1 VLPRGG
7 RILPLSVSRQHAG
20 LAEPDFVP
28 GLPVLVRWN
37 RKHVPNNLNPE
48 SKSLQ
53 ARALSG
59 SFLLLS
65 ASGLATAIN
74 FAYNIALARFLG
86 PTGFGQATAVY
97 TLLILLLTVTLSFQ
111 IVSAK
116 AVAQQ
121 SSPEGKLEVHRSFHR
136 SAWICGIVV
145 ALLLLLFQK
154 AIADFLNLPSPILI
168 VLLAIGAAFY
178 VPLGS
183 QRGYLQGAYGFPR
196 LAMNIILEAL
206 VRLCGSLLLIKLGFG
221 VPGVIAANAAAVA
234 AAYFATGPRFAA
246 ALPTGLCLPD
256 AFREVLQAV
265 VFCGGQALINN
276 CDIVLV
282 KHFFPATAA
291 GLYAAVSLV
300 GRVIFFFCYSV
311 VNSMFPLMAGARRE
325 ERHNHKLLATSLL
338 VVLGIGSTLA
348 LGLRL
353 APAGIWTSL
362 FGAQFEIAGKHGLP
376 YLLALYATATVIYSL
391 SVVMI
396 TYEMSYKIANTSWVQ
411 LAFSGVVVA
420 GICRYHSSLR
430 QVIWV
435 QLVVMS
441 VLFVVVAVPFLVNV
455 LKKANKLQVTA
466 GSQSIRIIRRVSE
479 AEVIAEFLK
488 NDFNKPAFEEY
499 QEVLHGLVTKP
510 DLDDVC
516 ENAKRR
522 ALLFIR
528 YLSLWS
534 ELPKGTEWFEVDVR
548 AADLGQIL
556 VFPRARWRKLARGNF
571 AVPAV
576 VERIRMFDS
585 VNVVD
590 DAFLSKIAA
599 LRDWLRLDIDPGAV
613 LLIGLSENEPVTIL
627 DGNHRLVAATLTSP
641 LSLHRFRF
649 LCGLSPRMTECCW
662 YRTNIATLF
671 RYGTNLLT
679 QAVHDPEAEL
689 TRLLQRSR

>member
-1 VLPRGG
+1 VLPHKQTQSLRYSHALGF
-7 RILPLSVSRQHAG
+7 LSEICLRLAASLAGAPKNVNGPISTSKTLHAR
-20 LAEPDFVP
+20 V
-28 GLPVLVRWN
+28 
-37 RKHVPNNLNPE
+37 
-48 SKSLQ
+48 
-53 ARALSG
+53 LSG
-59 SFLLLS
+59 SFVLLS

-74 FAYNIALARFLG
+74 FAYNIAVARYLG
-86 PTGFGQATAVY
+86 PTGFGQASAVY

-136 SAWICGIVV
+136 SAWICGITV

-154 AIADFLNLPSPILI
+154 AIANFLNLPSPILI

-183 QRGYLQGAYGFPR
+183 QRGYLQGAYGFRR
-196 LAMNIILEAL
+196 LAMNIVLEAL
-206 VRLCGSLLLIKLGFG
+206 VRFCGSLLLIRLGFG

-234 AAYFATGPRFAA
+234 AAYLATGPRFAA
-246 ALPTGLCLPD
+246 AVPTALGLPD

-300 GRVIFFFCYSV
+300 GRVIFFFCYAV
-311 VNSMFPLMAGARRE
+311 VNTMFPLMAGARKE
-325 ERHNHKLLATSLL
+325 ERNNHKLLATSLL
-338 VVLGIGSTLA
+338 TVLAIGSTLA
-348 LGLRL
+348 LSLRF

-362 FGAQFEIAGKHGLP
+362 FGPQFEIAGKYGLP
-376 YLLALYATATVIYSL
+376 YLLALYAASTVIYSL

-430 QVIWV
+430 QIIWV

-441 VLFVVVAVPFLVNV
+441 VLFVVVAVPFLWN
-455 LKKANKLQVTA
+455 LLRKAKHSQITA
-466 GSQSIRIIRRVSE
+466 GAQSIRIIRRISE

-499 QEVLHGLVTKP
+499 QEVLRGLVTKP
-510 DLDDVC
+510 DLDDVA

-534 ELPKGTEWFEVDVR
+534 ELPKGTEWFEVDVQP
-548 AADLGQIL
+548 ANLGQIR

-571 AVPAV
+571 TVPVV
-576 VERIRMFDS
+576 VERIRTFAGES
-585 VNVVD
+585 VIE
-590 DAFLSKIAA
+590 DAFLTKIAA

-613 LLIGLSENEPVTIL
+613 LLIGLSETGPLTIL

-641 LSLHRFRF
+641 KTLHKFRF
-649 LCGLSPRMTECCW
+649 LCGFSPRMTECCW
-662 YRTNIATLF
+662 YRTNVATLF

-689 TRLLQRSR
+689 ARLLQRS

>member
-1 VLPRGG
+1 MKRP
-7 RILPLSVSRQHAG
+7 
-20 LAEPDFVP
+20 
-28 GLPVLVRWN
+28 
-37 RKHVPNNLNPE
+37 NPE
-48 SKSLQ
+48 SKTLQ
-53 ARALSG
+53 SRVLSG
-59 SFLLLS
+59 SFVLLS

-74 FAYNIALARFLG
+74 FAYNIAVARSLG
-86 PTGFGQATAVY
+86 PTGFGQASAVY

-121 SSPEGKLEVHRSFHR
+121 NCPERKLQIHRSFHR
-136 SAWICGIVV
+136 SAWICGITI

-154 AIADFLNLPSPILI
+154 AIAAFLHLPSPILI

-183 QRGYLQGAYGFPR
+183 QRGYLQGAYVFRR
-196 LAMNIILEAL
+196 LAGNIILEAL
-206 VRLCGSLLLIKLGFG
+206 VRLGGSVLLIRLGFG

-234 AAYFATGPRFAA
+234 AAYLATGPRFATA
-246 ALPTGLCLPD
+246 VPAGLGLPD
-256 AFREVLQAV
+256 AFREMLQAV

-282 KHFFPATAA
+282 KHFFPATTA

-300 GRVIFFFCYSV
+300 GRVIFFFCYAV
-311 VNSMFPLMAGARRE
+311 VNTMFPLMAGARRE
-325 ERHNHKLLATSLL
+325 ERNNNKLLATSLL
-338 VVLGIGSTLA
+338 TVLAIGSTLA

-362 FGAQFEIAGKHGLP
+362 FGPQFEIAGQYGLP
-376 YLLALYATATVIYSL
+376 YLLALYAALTVIYSL

-430 QVIWV
+430 QVIWI
-435 QLVVMS
+435 QLALMVV
-441 VLFVVVAVPFLVNV
+441 LLIVVALPFPLNA
-455 LKKANKLQVTA
+455 LKKAKNSQITA

-488 NDFNKPAFEEY
+488 NDFNKPAFEQY
-499 QEVLHGLVTKP
+499 QEVLHGLVTRP
-510 DLDDVC
+510 DLDDVT

-548 AADLGQIL
+548 AADLGQIR

-576 VERIRMFDS
+576 VEQIRTCNNDH
-585 VNVVD
+585 VVE
-590 DAFLSKIAA
+590 DAFLTKIAA

-613 LLIGLSENEPVTIL
+613 LLIGLSESESLTIL

-641 LSLHRFRF
+641 ESLHKFRF

-662 YRTNIATLF
+662 YRTNVATLF
-671 RYGTNLLT
+671 RYGTNLIT
-679 QAVHDPEAEL
+679 QAIQDPEAEL
-689 TRLLQRSR
+689 ARLLQRSMPNRASAKPAASTYK

>member
-1 VLPRGG
+1 LIGWSPKNVNGPISTSKTL
-7 RILPLSVSRQHAG
+7 HAR
-20 LAEPDFVP
+20 V
-28 GLPVLVRWN
+28 
-37 RKHVPNNLNPE
+37 
-48 SKSLQ
+48 
-53 ARALSG
+53 LSG
-59 SFLLLS
+59 SFVLLS

-74 FAYNIALARFLG
+74 FAYNIAIARSLG
-86 PTGFGQATAVY
+86 PTGFGQASAVY

-121 SSPEGKLEVHRSFHR
+121 SSPAGKLEVHRSFHR
-136 SAWICGIVV
+136 SAWICGITV
-145 ALLLLLFQK
+145 ALLLVLFQR
-154 AIADFLNLPSPILI
+154 AIANFLNLPSPILI
-168 VLLAIGAAFY
+168 VLLAVGAAFY

-183 QRGYLQGAYGFPR
+183 QRGYLQGAYGFRR
-196 LAMNIILEAL
+196 LAINIILEAL
-206 VRLCGSLLLIKLGFG
+206 VRLCGSLLLIRLGFG

-234 AAYFATGPRFAA
+234 AAYLATGPGFAA
-246 ALPTGLCLPD
+246 AVPTALGLPD

-300 GRVIFFFCYSV
+300 GRVIFFFCYAV
-311 VNSMFPLMAGARRE
+311 VNTMFPLMAGARRE
-325 ERHNHKLLATSLL
+325 ERSNHKLLTTSLL
-338 VVLGIGSTLA
+338 TVLAIGSTLA

-362 FGAQFEIAGKHGLP
+362 FGPQFEIAGKYGLP
-376 YLLALYATATVIYSL
+376 YLLALYATSTVIYSL

-411 LAFSGVVVA
+411 LAFSGIVVA

-441 VLFVVVAVPFLVNV
+441 VLFVVVAVPFLLNV
-455 LKKANKLQVTA
+455 LTKAKDSQITA

-479 AEVIAEFLK
+479 AEVIAEFLR

-510 DLDDVC
+510 DLDDVA

-548 AADLGQIL
+548 PANLGQIR

-571 AVPAV
+571 TVPVV
-576 VERIRMFDS
+576 VERIRTFDGDD
-585 VNVVD
+585 VAE
-590 DAFLSKIAA
+590 DAFLTKIAA
-599 LRDWLRLDIDPGAV
+599 LREWLRLDIDPGAV
-613 LLIGLSENEPVTIL
+613 LLIGLSESEPLTIL
-627 DGNHRLVAATLTSP
+627 DGNHRLVAATLSSP
-641 LSLHRFRF
+641 ESLHKFRF

-662 YRTNIATLF
+662 YRTNVATLF

-679 QAVHDPEAEL
+679 QAIHDPEAEL
-689 TRLLQRSR
+689 ARLLQRS

>member
-1 VLPRGG
+1 M
-7 RILPLSVSRQHAG
+7 
-20 LAEPDFVP
+20 
-28 GLPVLVRWN
+28 RWN
-37 RKHVPNNLNPE
+37 RKNVPNSPNLE

-74 FAYNIALARFLG
+74 FAYNIAVARSLG

-121 SSPEGKLEVHRSFHR
+121 SSPEGKRAVHRSFHR
-136 SAWICGIVV
+136 SAWVWGIIV

-168 VLLAIGAAFY
+168 ALLAIGAAFY
-178 VPLGS
+178 
-183 QRGYLQGAYGFPR
+183 GFRR

-206 VRLCGSLLLIKLGFG
+206 VRLCGSLLLIRLGFG

-246 ALPTGLCLPD
+246 IVSNGIFLPN

-325 ERHNHKLLATSLL
+325 ERNNHKLLATSLL
-338 VVLGIGSTLA
+338 IVLAIGATLA
-348 LGLRL
+348 LGLRV
-353 APAGIWTSL
+353 APASIWTSL
-362 FGAQFEIAGKHGLP
+362 FGAQFAIAGNYGLP

-411 LAFSGVVVA
+411 LAFSAVVVA

-441 VLFVVVAVPFLVNV
+441 VLLVVVAAPFLLN
-455 LKKANKLQVTA
+455 LLRKANNLQITP
-466 GSQSIRIIRRVSE
+466 GPQSIRIIRRVSE

-499 QEVLHGLVTKP
+499 QDVLHGLVTEP
-510 DLDDVC
+510 DLDDVG

-548 AADLGQIL
+548 PSDLGQIL

-576 VERIRMFDS
+576 VERIRTFDN
-585 VNVVD
+585 VNVVE

-599 LRDWLRLDIDPGAV
+599 LREWLRLDVDPGTV
-613 LLIGLSENEPVTIL
+613 LLIGLSESEPLTIL
-627 DGNHRLVAATLTSP
+627 DGNHRLVAATLSSP
-641 LSLHRFRF
+641 GSLHKLRFM
-649 LCGLSPRMTECCW
+649 CGLSPKMTECCW
-662 YRTNIATLF
+662 YRTNVATLF

-679 QAVHDPEAEL
+679 HAVHDPEAEL

>member
-1 VLPRGG
+1 
-7 RILPLSVSRQHAG
+7 
-20 LAEPDFVP
+20 
-28 GLPVLVRWN
+28 
-37 RKHVPNNLNPE
+37 
-48 SKSLQ
+48 
-53 ARALSG
+53 
-59 SFLLLS
+59 
-65 ASGLATAIN
+65 
-74 FAYNIALARFLG
+74 
-86 PTGFGQATAVY
+86 
-97 TLLILLLTVTLSFQ
+97 
-111 IVSAK
+111 
-116 AVAQQ
+116 
-121 SSPEGKLEVHRSFHR
+121 
-136 SAWICGIVV
+136 
-145 ALLLLLFQK
+145 
-154 AIADFLNLPSPILI
+154 
-168 VLLAIGAAFY
+168 
-178 VPLGS
+178 
-183 QRGYLQGAYGFPR
+183 
-196 LAMNIILEAL
+196 M
-206 VRLCGSLLLIKLGFG
+206 
-221 VPGVIAANAAAVA
+221 IAANAAAVA
-234 AAYFATGPRFAA
+234 AAYLATAPRFAA
-246 ALPTGLCLPD
+246 AVPTALGLPD

-300 GRVIFFFCYSV
+300 GRVIFFFCYAV
-311 VNSMFPLMAGARRE
+311 VNTMFPLMAGARGE
-325 ERHNHKLLATSLL
+325 ERNSHKLLATSLL
-338 VVLGIGSTLA
+338 TVLAIGSALA

-353 APAGIWTSL
+353 APAGIWTAL
-362 FGAQFEIAGKHGLP
+362 FGPQFEIAGKYGIP
-376 YLLALYATATVIYSL
+376 YLLALYATSTVIYSL

-435 QLVVMS
+435 QLAVMS
-441 VLFVVVAVPFLVNV
+441 VLFVVVALPFLLN
-455 LKKANKLQVTA
+455 LLRKAKHSPMTA

-499 QEVLHGLVTKP
+499 QEVLHGLVTRP
-510 DLDDVC
+510 DLDDVA

-534 ELPKGTEWFEVDVR
+534 ELPKGTEWFEVDVQ
-548 AADLGQIL
+548 AANLGQIR

-571 AVPAV
+571 TVPVV
-576 VERIRMFDS
+576 VERIRTFDGHD
-585 VNVVD
+585 VAEDV
-590 DAFLSKIAA
+590 FLTKIAA

-613 LLIGLSENEPVTIL
+613 LLIGLSESEPLTIL

-641 LSLHRFRF
+641 QSLHKFRF

-662 YRTNIATLF
+662 YRTNVATLF

-679 QAVHDPEAEL
+679 QAIHDPEAEL
-689 TRLLQRSR
+689 ARLLQRS

>member
-1 VLPRGG
+1 M
-7 RILPLSVSRQHAG
+7 
-20 LAEPDFVP
+20 
-28 GLPVLVRWN
+28 
-37 RKHVPNNLNPE
+37 
-48 SKSLQ
+48 
-53 ARALSG
+53 
-59 SFLLLS
+59 LS

-74 FAYNIALARFLG
+74 FAYNIAVARSLG
-86 PTGFGQATAVY
+86 PTGFGQASAVY

-121 SSPEGKLEVHRSFHR
+121 NCPERKLQIHRSFHR
-136 SAWICGIVV
+136 SAWICGITI

-154 AIADFLNLPSPILI
+154 AIAAFLHLPSPILI

-183 QRGYLQGAYGFPR
+183 QRGYLQGAYGFRR
-196 LAMNIILEAL
+196 LAGNIILEAL
-206 VRLCGSLLLIKLGFG
+206 VRLGGSVLLIRLGFG

-234 AAYFATGPRFAA
+234 AAYLATGPRFATA
-246 ALPTGLCLPD
+246 VPAGLGLPD
-256 AFREVLQAV
+256 AFREMLQAV

-282 KHFFPATAA
+282 KHFFPATTA

-300 GRVIFFFCYSV
+300 GRVIFFFCYAV
-311 VNSMFPLMAGARRE
+311 VNTMFPLMAGARRE
-325 ERHNHKLLATSLL
+325 ERNNNKLLATSLL
-338 VVLGIGSTLA
+338 TVLAIGSTLA

-362 FGAQFEIAGKHGLP
+362 FGPQFEIAGQYGLP
-376 YLLALYATATVIYSL
+376 YLLALYAASTVIYSL

-430 QVIWV
+430 QVIWI
-435 QLVVMS
+435 QLVLMV
-441 VLFVVVAVPFLVNV
+441 VLLIVVALPFPLNA
-455 LKKANKLQVTA
+455 LKKAKNSQITA

-488 NDFNKPAFEEY
+488 NDFNKPAFEQY
-499 QEVLHGLVTKP
+499 QEVLHGLVTRP
-510 DLDDVC
+510 DLDDVT

-548 AADLGQIL
+548 AADLGQIR

-576 VERIRMFDS
+576 VEQIRTCNNDH
-585 VNVVD
+585 VVE
-590 DAFLSKIAA
+590 DAFLTKIAA

-613 LLIGLSENEPVTIL
+613 LLIGLSESESLTIL

-641 LSLHRFRF
+641 ESLHKFRF

-662 YRTNIATLF
+662 YRTNVATLF
-671 RYGTNLLT
+671 RYGTNLIT
-679 QAVHDPEAEL
+679 QAIQDPEAEL
-689 TRLLQRSR
+689 ARLLQRSMPNRASAKPAASTYK

>member
-1 VLPRGG
+1 M
-7 RILPLSVSRQHAG
+7 
-20 LAEPDFVP
+20 
-28 GLPVLVRWN
+28 
-37 RKHVPNNLNPE
+37 
-48 SKSLQ
+48 
-53 ARALSG
+53 
-59 SFLLLS
+59 LS

-74 FAYNIALARFLG
+74 FAYNIAVARSLG
-86 PTGFGQATAVY
+86 PTGFGQASAVY

-121 SSPEGKLEVHRSFHR
+121 NCPERKLQIHRSFHR
-136 SAWICGIVV
+136 SAWICGITI

-154 AIADFLNLPSPILI
+154 AIAAFLHLPSPILI

-183 QRGYLQGAYGFPR
+183 QRGYLQGAYGFRR
-196 LAMNIILEAL
+196 LAGNIILEAL
-206 VRLCGSLLLIKLGFG
+206 VRLGGSVLLIRLGFG

-234 AAYFATGPRFAA
+234 AAYLATGPRFATA
-246 ALPTGLCLPD
+246 VPAGLGLPD
-256 AFREVLQAV
+256 AFREMLQAV

-282 KHFFPATAA
+282 KHFFPATTA

-300 GRVIFFFCYSV
+300 GRVIFFFCYAV
-311 VNSMFPLMAGARRE
+311 VNTMFPLMAGARRE
-325 ERHNHKLLATSLL
+325 ERNNNKLLATSLL
-338 VVLGIGSTLA
+338 TVLAIGSTLA

-362 FGAQFEIAGKHGLP
+362 FGPQFEIAGQYGLP
-376 YLLALYATATVIYSL
+376 YLLALYAALTVIYSL

-430 QVIWV
+430 QVIWI
-435 QLVVMS
+435 QLVLMV
-441 VLFVVVAVPFLVNV
+441 VLLIVVALPFPLNA
-455 LKKANKLQVTA
+455 LKKAKNSQITA

-488 NDFNKPAFEEY
+488 NDFNKPAFEQY
-499 QEVLHGLVTKP
+499 QEVLHGLVTRP
-510 DLDDVC
+510 DLDDVT

-548 AADLGQIL
+548 AADLGQIR

-576 VERIRMFDS
+576 VEQIRTCNNDH
-585 VNVVD
+585 VVE
-590 DAFLSKIAA
+590 DAFLTKIAA

-613 LLIGLSENEPVTIL
+613 LLIGLSESESLTIL

-641 LSLHRFRF
+641 ESLHKFRF

-662 YRTNIATLF
+662 YRTNVATLF
-671 RYGTNLLT
+671 RYGTNLIT
-679 QAVHDPEAEL
+679 QAIQDPEAEL
-689 TRLLQRSR
+689 ARLLQRSMPNRASAKPAASTYK

>member
-1 VLPRGG
+1 M
-7 RILPLSVSRQHAG
+7 
-20 LAEPDFVP
+20 
-28 GLPVLVRWN
+28 
-37 RKHVPNNLNPE
+37 
-48 SKSLQ
+48 
-53 ARALSG
+53 
-59 SFLLLS
+59 LS

-74 FAYNIALARFLG
+74 FAYNIAVARSLG
-86 PTGFGQATAVY
+86 PTGFGQASAVY

-121 SSPEGKLEVHRSFHR
+121 NCPERKLQIHRSFHR
-136 SAWICGIVV
+136 SAWICGITI

-154 AIADFLNLPSPILI
+154 AIAAFLHLPSPILI

-183 QRGYLQGAYGFPR
+183 QRGYLQGAYGFRR
-196 LAMNIILEAL
+196 LAGNIILEAL
-206 VRLCGSLLLIKLGFG
+206 VRLGGSVLLIRLGFG

-234 AAYFATGPRFAA
+234 AAYLATGPRFATA
-246 ALPTGLCLPD
+246 VPASLGLPD
-256 AFREVLQAV
+256 AFREMLQAV

-282 KHFFPATAA
+282 KHFFPATTA

-300 GRVIFFFCYSV
+300 GRVIFFFCYAV
-311 VNSMFPLMAGARRE
+311 VNTMFPLMAGARRE
-325 ERHNHKLLATSLL
+325 ERNNNKLLATSLL
-338 VVLGIGSTLA
+338 TVLAIGSTLA

-362 FGAQFEIAGKHGLP
+362 FGPQFEIAGQYGLP
-376 YLLALYATATVIYSL
+376 YLLALYAASTVIYSL

-430 QVIWV
+430 QVIWI
-435 QLVVMS
+435 QLVLMV
-441 VLFVVVAVPFLVNV
+441 VLLIVVALPFPLNA
-455 LKKANKLQVTA
+455 LKKAKNSQMTA

-488 NDFNKPAFEEY
+488 NDFNKPAFEQY
-499 QEVLHGLVTKP
+499 QEVLHGLVTRP
-510 DLDDVC
+510 DLDDVT

-548 AADLGQIL
+548 AADLGQIR

-576 VERIRMFDS
+576 VEQIRTCNNDH
-585 VNVVD
+585 VVE
-590 DAFLSKIAA
+590 DAFLTKIAA

-613 LLIGLSENEPVTIL
+613 LLIGLSESESLTIL

-641 LSLHRFRF
+641 ESLHKFRF

-662 YRTNIATLF
+662 YRTNVATLF
-671 RYGTNLLT
+671 RYGTNLIT
-679 QAVHDPEAEL
+679 QAIQDPEAEL
-689 TRLLQRSR
+689 ARLLQRSMPNRASAKPAASTYK

>member
-1 VLPRGG
+1 MNGP
-7 RILPLSVSRQHAG
+7 IS
-20 LAEPDFVP
+20 
-28 GLPVLVRWN
+28 N
-37 RKHVPNNLNPE
+37 
-48 SKSLQ
+48 SKTLH

-59 SFLLLS
+59 SFVLLLG
-65 ASGLATAIN
+65 SGFATAIN
-74 FAYNIALARFLG
+74 FAYNIAIARSLG
-86 PTGFGQATAVY
+86 PTGFGQASAVY

-121 SSPEGKLEVHRSFHR
+121 GSPERKLDVHRSFHR
-136 SAWICGIVV
+136 SAWICGITV
-145 ALLLLLFQK
+145 ALLLLLFQR

-168 VLLAIGAAFY
+168 DLLAIGAAFY

-183 QRGYLQGAYGFPR
+183 QRGYLQGAYGFRR
-196 LAMNIILEAL
+196 LAMNMVLEAL
-206 VRLCGSLLLIKLGFG
+206 VRFCGSLLLIRLGFG
-221 VPGVIAANAAAVA
+221 VTGVIAANAAAVA
-234 AAYFATGPRFAA
+234 AAYLATGPRFAA
-246 ALPTGLCLPD
+246 AVPTALGLPD

-300 GRVIFFFCYSV
+300 GRVIFFFCYAV
-311 VNSMFPLMAGARRE
+311 VNTMFPLMAGARKE
-325 ERHNHKLLATSLL
+325 ERNNHKLLATSLL
-338 VVLGIGSTLA
+338 TVLAIGSTLA
-348 LGLRL
+348 LGLRF

-362 FGAQFEIAGKHGLP
+362 FGPQFEIAGKYGIP
-376 YLLALYATATVIYSL
+376 YLLALYAATTVIYSL

-430 QVIWV
+430 QIIWV

-441 VLFVVVAVPFLVNV
+441 ILFVVVAVPFLMN
-455 LKKANKLQVTA
+455 LQRKAKDSQITA

-488 NDFNKPAFEEY
+488 NDFNKPDFEAY
-499 QEVLHGLVTKP
+499 QGLLHGLVTRP
-510 DLDDVC
+510 DLDDAA

-522 ALLFIR
+522 ALLFVR

-534 ELPKGTEWFEVDVR
+534 ELPKGTEWFEVDVPS
-548 AADLGQIL
+548 DLGQIR

-571 AVPAV
+571 TVPII
-576 VERIRMFDS
+576 VERIRMFDRN
-585 VNVVD
+585 NVVD
-590 DAFLSKIAA
+590 DAFLTKIAA

-613 LLIGLSENEPVTIL
+613 LLIGLSETEPLTIL

-641 LSLHRFRF
+641 ESLHRFRF
-649 LCGLSPRMTECCW
+649 LCGLSPKMTECCW
-662 YRTNIATLF
+662 YRTNVATLF

-679 QAVHDPEAEL
+679 HAVHDPEAEL
-689 TRLLQRSR
+689 ARLLQRSQYPTTLSSSVTEPSASSDRTLIIPVPRGKK

>member
-1 VLPRGG
+1 M
-7 RILPLSVSRQHAG
+7 
-20 LAEPDFVP
+20 
-28 GLPVLVRWN
+28 RWN
-37 RKHVPNNLNPE
+37 RKNVVNSPNPK
-48 SKSLQ
+48 SKTLQ

-59 SFLLLS
+59 SFVLLS

-74 FAYNIALARFLG
+74 FAYNIAVARSLG
-86 PTGFGQATAVY
+86 PAGFGQAAAVY

-121 SSPEGKLEVHRSFHR
+121 SSPEAKLEVHRSFHR
-136 SAWICGIVV
+136 NAWICGIIV
-145 ALLLLLFQK
+145 ALLLLLFRA

-183 QRGYLQGAYGFPR
+183 QRGYLQGAYGFRR
-196 LAMNIILEAL
+196 LAINIVLEGL
-206 VRLCGSLLLIKLGFG
+206 VRLFGSLLLIRLGFG
-221 VPGVIAANAAAVA
+221 VPGVIAANAASVA

-246 ALPTGLCLPD
+246 AVPSGLGLPD

-282 KHFFPATAA
+282 KHFFPATTA

-300 GRVIFFFCYSV
+300 GRVIFFFCYAV
-311 VNSMFPLMAGARRE
+311 VNTMFPLMAGARRE
-325 ERHNHKLLATSLL
+325 ERNNHKLLATSLL
-338 VVLGIGSTLA
+338 TVLAIGSTLV
-348 LGLRL
+348 LSLRL

-362 FGAQFEIAGKHGLP
+362 FGPQFEIAGKYGLP
-376 YLLALYATATVIYSL
+376 YLLALYATATIIYSL

-435 QLVVMS
+435 QLVLMA
-441 VLFVVVAVPFLVNV
+441 VLLVVVALPFL
-455 LKKANKLQVTA
+455 LSLPRKANNLHVTA
-466 GSQSIRIIRRVSE
+466 GSQSIRIIRPVSE

-499 QEVLHGLVTKP
+499 QEVLYGLVTHP
-510 DLDDVC
+510 NLDDVG

-528 YLSLWS
+528 NLSLWN
-534 ELPKGTEWFEVDVR
+534 ELPKGTEWFEVDVGT
-548 AADLGQIL
+548 ADMGQIR

-571 AVPAV
+571 TVPAV
-576 VERIRMFDS
+576 VERIRMFNSDNA
-585 VNVVD
+585 VG

-599 LRDWLRLDIDPGAV
+599 LRDWLSLDVDPGAV
-613 LLIGLSENEPVTIL
+613 LLIGLSENEPLTIL

-641 LSLHRFRF
+641 GSVHKFRF

-662 YRTNIATLF
+662 YQTNMATLF

-679 QAVHDPEAEL
+679 HAVHDPEAEL
-689 TRLLQRSR
+689 TRLLQRSQ

>member
-1 VLPRGG
+1 VNGPN
-7 RILPLSVSRQHAG
+7 SRSKTLHAR
-20 LAEPDFVP
+20 V
-28 GLPVLVRWN
+28 
-37 RKHVPNNLNPE
+37 
-48 SKSLQ
+48 
-53 ARALSG
+53 LSG
-59 SFLLLS
+59 SFVLLS
-65 ASGLATAIN
+65 ASGLATTIN
-74 FAYNIALARFLG
+74 FAYNIAIARYLG
-86 PTGFGQATAVY
+86 PTGFGQASAVY

-121 SSPEGKLEVHRSFHR
+121 SSSEGKFEVHRSFHR
-136 SAWICGIVV
+136 SSWICGITV
-145 ALLLLLFQK
+145 ALLLLFFQK

-183 QRGYLQGAYGFPR
+183 QRGYLQGAYGFRR
-196 LAMNIILEAL
+196 LAINIVLEAL
-206 VRLCGSLLLIKLGFG
+206 VRLCGSLLLIRLGFG

-234 AAYFATGPRFAA
+234 AAYLATGPRFTPAV
-246 ALPTGLCLPD
+246 PTGLSLPD

-300 GRVIFFFCYSV
+300 GRVIFFFCYAV
-311 VNSMFPLMAGARRE
+311 VNTMFPLMAGAGSE
-325 ERHNHKLLATSLL
+325 ERNSQKLVATSLL
-338 VVLGIGSTLA
+338 TVLAIGSTLA
-348 LGLRL
+348 VALRL
-353 APAGIWTSL
+353 TPAEVWTSL
-362 FGAQFEIAGKHGLP
+362 FGPQFEIAGKYGIP
-376 YLLALYATATVIYSL
+376 YLLAIYATATVIYSL

-411 LAFSGVVVA
+411 LAFSAVIVA

-441 VLFVVVAVPFLVNV
+441 VLFVAVAVPFLV
-455 LKKANKLQVTA
+455 KLLTKPNNLQTT
-466 GSQSIRIIRRVSE
+466 GTSRSIRIIRRVSE

-499 QEVLHGLVTKP
+499 QEVLHGLVTRP
-510 DLDDVC
+510 NLDDVA

-522 ALLFIR
+522 ALLFTR
-528 YLSLWS
+528 YISLWS
-534 ELPKGTEWFEVDVR
+534 ELPQGTEWFEVDVQT
-548 AADLGQIL
+548 AALGQIR

-571 AVPAV
+571 TVPVV
-576 VERIRMFDS
+576 VERIRTFNSD
-585 VNVVD
+585 NVAQ
-590 DAFLSKIAA
+590 DAFLSKIAG

-613 LLIGLSENEPVTIL
+613 LLIGLSESEPLTIL

-641 LSLHRFRF
+641 ESLHKFQF

-662 YRTNIATLF
+662 YRTNLATLF
-671 RYGTNLLT
+671 RYGINRIT

-689 TRLLQRSR
+689 ARLLQRS

>member
-1 VLPRGG
+1 
-7 RILPLSVSRQHAG
+7 
-20 LAEPDFVP
+20 
-28 GLPVLVRWN
+28 VRWSPKN
-37 RKHVPNNLNPE
+37 VVNSPNLEP
-48 SKSLQ
+48 KSLQ
-53 ARALSG
+53 SRALSG

-65 ASGLATAIN
+65 ASGIATAIN
-74 FAYNIALARFLG
+74 FAYNIAVARFLG

-121 SSPEGKLEVHRSFHR
+121 SSPEGKREVHRSFHR
-136 SAWICGIVV
+136 SAWICGITV
-145 ALLLLLFQK
+145 ALLLLLFQR

-183 QRGYLQGAYGFPR
+183 QRGYLQGAYGFRR

-246 ALPTGLCLPD
+246 AVPTGLFLPD

-325 ERHNHKLLATSLL
+325 ERNNHKLLATSLL
-338 VVLGIGSTLA
+338 IVLGIGSTLA
-348 LGLRL
+348 LGLRF

-362 FGAQFEIAGKHGLP
+362 FGPQFEVAGKYGLP

-441 VLFVVVAVPFLVNV
+441 ALFVVVAVPFLLN
-455 LKKANKLQVTA
+455 LLTKTNNSEIAA
-466 GSQSIRIIRRVSE
+466 GSKSIRIIRRVSE

-499 QEVLHGLVTKP
+499 QDVMQGLVTEP
-510 DLDDVC
+510 DLDDVA

-548 AADLGQIL
+548 PADLDQIL

-576 VERIRMFDS
+576 VERIRMFDGA
-585 VNVVD
+585 NVVE

-599 LRDWLRLDIDPGAV
+599 LRDWLRLDIDPGTV
-613 LLIGLSENEPVTIL
+613 LLIGLNESEPLTIL

-641 LSLHRFRF
+641 ESLQKFRF

-662 YRTNIATLF
+662 YRTNVATLF

-679 QAVHDPEAEL
+679 QAVQDPEAEL
-689 TRLLQRSR
+689 TRLLQRSDN